1 MTFEEAK
8 DQLNN
13 KFTLCPID
21 CAEDCEVCRV
31 EAVLLAIEALN
42 KQIELSDFIKRLDPI
57 EEYPLIVILRKYLVD
72 ADVSQNG

>member
-21 CAEDCEVCRV
+21 CVGDCEVCRV

-42 KQIELSDFIKRLDPI
+42 KQIELSDFVKRLDPV

-72 ADVSQNG
+72 TDD